1 MSIMGLCIE
10 VDRLV
15 FFFVFFLDGVG
26 LVGFSGTD
34 FFLIFFFLEGPARKG
49 VRRYFYYSG
58 ILFVFSWFFLYQH
71 HRTLRAS
78 SLNIISTNE
87 RTI

>member
-15 FFFVFFLDGVG
+15 YLFCFFWMVWVWLRFLV
-26 LVGFSGTD
+26 LT
-34 FFLIFFFLEGPARKG
+34 FLFFFLEGPARKG